1 MTYSGSFVQW
11 RQCAE
16 EIVFMTGGSGLR
28 GPIDNRLR
36 GSASPL
42 EAAEAAEAG
51 RGSSLHPPSL
61 RRHSGVGHNNVAPS
75 STVLIV
81 IVSTFC

>member
-1 MTYSGSFVQW
+1 
-11 RQCAE
+11 
-16 EIVFMTGGSGLR
+16 MTGGSGLR

-61 RRHSGVGHNNVAPS
+61 RRHSGVGTMQCRP

-81 IVSTFC
+81 IVFTFCQYSQRSQ

>member
-1 MTYSGSFVQW
+1 
-11 RQCAE
+11 
-16 EIVFMTGGSGLR
+16 MTGGSGLR

-42 EAAEAAEAG
+42 EAADAEAAEAG
-51 RGSSLHPPSL
+51 RGSSLRPPSL
-61 RRHSGVGHNNVAPS
+61 RRHSWVGHNNVAPS

-81 IVSTFC
+81 IVSTFCQYSQRSQ